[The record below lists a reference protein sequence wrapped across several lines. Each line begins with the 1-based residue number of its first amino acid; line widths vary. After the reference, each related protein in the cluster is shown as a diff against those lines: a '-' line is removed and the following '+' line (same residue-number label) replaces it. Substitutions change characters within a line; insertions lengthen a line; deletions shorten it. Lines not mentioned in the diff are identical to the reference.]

1 MQRRELG
8 YKKMERVTKVLV
20 MLAMVVLVSAS
31 NVEGGRLLKEEENVE
46 QPQNFP
52 GSGGFGGI
60 FPSPSPGFSFT
71 GVSFGPNG
79 FCTFPGGCTPT
90 LPTLPGGVGGSVP
103 VPPHA

>member
-1 MQRRELG
+1 
-8 YKKMERVTKVLV
+8 
-20 MLAMVVLVSAS
+20 MLAMVVLVCAS
-31 NVEGGRLLKEEENVE
+31 NVEGGRLLKEEEEDVE

-52 GSGGFGGI
+52 GSGGLGGI

-71 GVSFGPNG
+71 GVGFGPNG

-90 LPTLPGGVGGSVP
+90 FPTLPGGGGGSLP